1 MQATSSGQAPLK
13 NTSVT
18 IVGFVAFTFIGY
30 FTIGLSLGVLP
41 VFIHQQL
48 GYSAVVTGIVI
59 SLQYIVTFLLRG
71 YGGSVVD
78 KKGPKP
84 AVMLSM
90 VGFAASSVLLLLA
103 LLLKGSPV
111 ACISIL
117 IVARLVA
124 GFGEGLIGASPVSWA
139 LLVVGQ
145 GHTGRAISYN
155 GIASFGA
162 LAIGAPVGIFVSNS
176 IGITGIGVL
185 AAAMALLGLLYA
197 SNKQPL
203 KQNSKAPR
211 EPFGKVLKTV
221 APYGI
226 CLTLSGL
233 GFGTISTFITLY
245 YAYLH
250 WANAVLCLTFFSTLF
265 ILGRVFFGSA
275 IDKFGGIRTTMCC
288 IAVECVGLL
297 VLWMATSPNGA
308 LLGAAIAGLGFS
320 LVFPALGVEAV
331 RLVPMSS
338 KGSALGGYGLFLDVS
353 LFITGP
359 LVGGVASHFGLLYIF
374 PFSVAMVFAG
384 LLLAVLLYA
393 QRKKLPVA

>member
-1 MQATSSGQAPLK
+1 MQATVSENAPPQKTGL
-13 NTSVT
+13 T

-71 YGGSVVD
+71 YGGSIVD

-84 AVMLSM
+84 AVIRSM
-90 VGFAASSVLLLLA
+90 VGFAASGVLLVLA
-103 LLLKGSPV
+103 ISLKGSP
-111 ACISIL
+111 AICISML
-117 IVARLVA
+117 VLTRLVA
-124 GFGEGLIGASPVSWA
+124 GIGEGLIGASPVSWA

-145 GHTGRAISYN
+145 RHTGRAISYN

-162 LAIGAPVGIFVSNS
+162 LAIGAPVGIFISNKVG
-176 IGITGIGVL
+176 IGGIGVL
-185 AAAMALLGLLYA
+185 AAAMAVIGLLYA
-197 SNKQPL
+197 MNKRPL

-250 WANAVLCLTFFSTLF
+250 WANAVLCLTLFSTLF
-265 ILGRVFFGSA
+265 ILGRVFFASA
-275 IDKFGGIRTTMCC
+275 IDKFGGIRTTMVC
-288 IAVECVGLL
+288 IALECVGLL
-297 VLWMATSPNGA
+297 VLWLATSPSGA

-331 RLVPMSS
+331 RLVPMSN
-338 KGSALGGYGLFLDVS
+338 KGAALGGYGLFLDVS

-374 PFSVAMVFAG
+374 PFSVMMVFAG
-384 LLLAVLLYA
+384 LLLAVLLYT
-393 QRKKLPVA
+393 QRKKVPVA